1 MEPVRGYARLG
12 GQRIYYQTIGEGPPD
27 IVVNT
32 GSWGAIDV
40 EWEDPGVRLFHQKAA
55 EMGRVIEFDRRGA
68 GASDPLPL
76 DALPPW
82 ESFVDELE
90 CVMDHVGSEKAT
102 ILGGGDGGPTTLL
115 FAANRPD
122 RINSMVLYCS
132 YARLAAADDYR
143 FGIPP
148 EQSETYVRDIG
159 DTWGTPASAALWL
172 PSKSDDLAFLTWMA
186 KVQRSVY
193 SPGAAEAFARQ
204 SLATDAR
211 ALLPAI
217 HVPTLVLHVTN
228 NPLIRLEFGRYLAEH
243 IEGAEFR
250 ELEGTDASPY
260 WEKPDEFLSI
270 FSTFALG
277 TPHAATTDRRLAAV
291 MFTDIVNSTEKAE
304 EMGDRSW
311 RALLDEHDSTS
322 RQLIDQNNGH
332 LVKTTGDGVLAT
344 FDGPGRAI
352 RSAEAM
358 NAELAKV
365 GVSLRTGIHT
375 GEIELRGP
383 DIGGMAVHLASRV
396 MSLAEPGQILVTRTV
411 KDLVVGSH
419 ITFTDRGAH
428 HLKGIEGEWQL
439 YAVKAAS

>member
-1 MEPVRGYARLG
+1 MEPVRGYARLN

-32 GSWGAIDV
+32 GSWGALDV

-55 EMGRVIEFDRRGA
+55 ELGRVISFDRRGA

-90 CVMDHVGSEKAT
+90 CVMDHVGTEKAT

-115 FAANRPD
+115 FAANRPE
-122 RINSMVLYCS
+122 RVSSMVLYCA
-132 YARLAAADDYR
+132 YARLATADDYP

-148 EQSETYVRDIG
+148 EQFETYVTEVG
-159 DTWGTPASAALWL
+159 ETWGTPGSAALWL
-172 PSKSDDLAFLTWMA
+172 PSKSDDPEFLSWMA

-211 ALLPAI
+211 ALLSAI
-217 HVPTLVLHVTN
+217 HVPTLVLHVRN
-228 NPLIRLEFGRYLAEH
+228 NPLMRLDFGRYIADH

-250 ELEGTDASPY
+250 ELDGTDASPY
-260 WEKPDEFLSI
+260 WEKPDQFLSMI
-270 FSTFALG
+270 SSFVLG
-277 TPHAATTDRRLAAV
+277 VTHTPVTDRRLAAV
-291 MFTDIVNSTEKAE
+291 MFTDIVDSTEKAE
-304 EMGDRSW
+304 ELGDRSW

-322 RQLIDQNNGH
+322 RRLISQNKGD
-332 LVKTTGDGVLAT
+332 VIKMTGDGVLAT

-352 RSAEAM
+352 RSAEAL
-358 NAELAKV
+358 NAELSKV

-375 GEIELRGP
+375 GEIEFRGA
-383 DIGGMAVHLASRV
+383 DVGGLAVHLASRV
-396 MSLAEPGQILVTRTV
+396 MALAEPGQILVTRTV

-419 ITFTDRGAH
+419 IPFTDRGSQR
-428 HLKGIEGEWQL
+428 LKGIEGDWQL
-439 YAVKAAS
+439 YSVGAAT